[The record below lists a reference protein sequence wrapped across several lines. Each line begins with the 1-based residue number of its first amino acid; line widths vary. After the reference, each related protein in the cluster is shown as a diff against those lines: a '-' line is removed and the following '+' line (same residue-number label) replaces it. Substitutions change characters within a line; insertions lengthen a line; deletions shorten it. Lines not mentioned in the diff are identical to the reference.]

1 MEGGPAVHG
10 ADGLRKER
18 DLYRRLLELG
28 TYREVQPFLEEA
40 LALLVDLA
48 GARRG
53 SLELRERPEP
63 DGEPSFFIARGLD
76 PGDSSLLF
84 SRSVVAEAIATG
96 ETIVTASA
104 RVDPR
109 FEHAGS
115 VRSHA
120 LEAVLCVPIGRNPVL
135 GILYLQDRLEPGP
148 FTSDDRARTE
158 MFANHAAVL
167 AERLLLRLRRSAAA
181 DPTQEYRRMLKAD
194 SIIGVSGAVADL
206 LKQVAL
212 VAPRNISVLITGPSG
227 SGKTQLAR
235 VIHDNSPRVAGPFVE
250 LNCGALPADLI
261 ENELFGSVPGAHSAA
276 GRGTLGK
283 VAAAEGGTLFLDE
296 IGDLPARAQASLLQ
310 MLQSKVYFP
319 LGGTASRTANV
330 RVLTATNADLET
342 AVAER
347 RFREDLYYRLNV
359 FPIRV
364 PGLQERRADI
374 PLLAEHFC
382 RVACETNDLPRLELS
397 LSALQAAE
405 AADWSG
411 EIRELANTIQAGA
424 VRAFGERA
432 PLIERQHLFPTDG
445 TPSGAPGSDDVSF
458 HAATRRFQRE
468 LVRRALDQ
476 TGGNVAATA
485 RLLQITRAH
494 TYNLLATFGLRRG
507 DAGAGPAG
515 P

>member
-1 MEGGPAVHG
+1 V
-10 ADGLRKER
+10 DGVRKER
-18 DLYRRLLELG
+18 DFYRRLLELG
-28 TYREVQPFLEEA
+28 AHREVQPFLEEA
-40 LALLVDLA
+40 LSLLVDLA

-53 SLELRERPEP
+53 SLELRERPDP

-76 PGDSSLLF
+76 PSDPSDPSLLF
-84 SRSVVAEAIATG
+84 SRSVVAEVFATG
-96 ETIVTASA
+96 ETILTASA

-135 GILYLQDRLEPGP
+135 GILYLQDRVEPGP
-148 FTSDDRARTE
+148 FTIEDRARTE

-194 SIIGVSGAVADL
+194 GIIGASAAVADL

-235 VIHDNSPRVAGPFVE
+235 VIHDNSPRAAGPFVE

-261 ENELFGSVPGAHSAA
+261 ENELFGSVAGAHSSA
-276 GRGTLGK
+276 GRGTAGK

-296 IGDLPARAQASLLQ
+296 IGDLPPRAQASLLQ

-319 LGGTASRTANV
+319 LGGNAPRTANV
-330 RVLTATNADLET
+330 RVLAATNADLE
-342 AVAER
+342 AAAAER

-364 PGLQERRADI
+364 PGLQQRRADI
-374 PLLAEHFC
+374 SLLAEYFC
-382 RVACETNDLPRLELS
+382 RTACDANDLPRMDLS

-411 EIRELANTIQAGA
+411 EIRELAHFIQAGA
-424 VRAFGERA
+424 VRAFGEGA
-432 PLIERQHLFPTDG
+432 PMIERHHLFPADG
-445 TPSGAPGSDDVSF
+445 PRDAADGDEMSF
-458 HAATRRFQRE
+458 HAATRRFQRD
-468 LVRRALDQ
+468 LLRRALHRSD
-476 TGGNVAATA
+476 GNIAATA

-494 TYNLLATFGLRRG
+494 TYNLLATFGLKRG
-507 DAGAGPAG
+507 DTGPGEAGPS
-515 P
+515 